1 MKLQPVMRT
10 DEHHLEKHELI
21 LRMNKEKRPDVVFLG
36 DSLTRR
42 WEDNLSLWNEY
53 FEEYNPANFGV
64 GGDCIENVLWRVT
77 NGQIDGINP
86 RLFFVLI
93 GTNNLWKDS
102 EEEIVEGIIEIVRV
116 IHSKCTQSRVVVFGL
131 LPREKDEGDNECKTR
146 IDSINRWLRER
157 ARENDYTYEYFGDV
171 LLTQSGL
178 VDKEIMPDGL
188 HLNEAGYRVVGP
200 HIRQIIEKYIETPL
214 EKI

>member
-188 HLNEAGYRVVGP
+188 HLNEAGYRVVRP